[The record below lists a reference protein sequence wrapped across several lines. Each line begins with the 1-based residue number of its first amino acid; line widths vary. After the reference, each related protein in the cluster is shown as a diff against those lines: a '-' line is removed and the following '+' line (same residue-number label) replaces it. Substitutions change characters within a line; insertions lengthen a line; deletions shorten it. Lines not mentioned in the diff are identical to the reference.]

1 VDAHLKGAIR
11 KVCKA
16 NNNIIACYLLDGR
29 KPESKEIILI
39 IAVTVEDETNKMD
52 FVAQQLWEML
62 QQFPRQA
69 SKTFIMS
76 SSPFKDSYNGS
87 EFYIRPNATTSSK

>member
-1 VDAHLKGAIR
+1 MDVQLEGAIL
-11 KVCKA
+11 KACKA

-29 KPESKEIILI
+29 KPESEEIILI

-62 QQFPRQA
+62 QQFPHQA

-76 SSPFKDSYNGS
+76 SSPFKGSHNGS
-87 EFYIRPNATTSSK
+87 EFYIRP